1 VSVLVN
7 SPINLKEAILNID
20 ALPTMPLIAQKI
32 MALDLESSEG
42 EIAMLK
48 LIEKDP
54 QISARII
61 GLSNTAFFG
70 STKPVLTLQEAAML
84 LGFERVKTVTL
95 GIAFMTSLADD
106 EPSEL
111 DIQGLW
117 LHSFRTALAMRTLSR
132 AMPSDA
138 RPYLDEI
145 FFAGLLHDIGYMVL
159 NHIDRERSNE
169 LHRRFAAEPNRIST
183 EIEAELLEMSHA
195 ELGAELVRNWT
206 LPEKLI
212 AVLRYHHDPSNPHA
226 TVAQP
231 LVNMVNLVEKILP
244 GYGIHEQVETEIRD
258 EEWLA
263 LGINPEQADEIVQ
276 QITQQA
282 AEVSLAK

>member
-1 VSVLVN
+1 MSK
-7 SPINLKEAILNID
+7 SPVDLKAAIGNID

-32 MALDLESSEG
+32 LALNLESNEG
-42 EIAMLK
+42 ELAMLK

-54 QISARII
+54 LISAKII

-70 STKPVLTLQEAAML
+70 STKPVLTIQDAAML

-95 GIAFMTSLADD
+95 GIAFLTSLADS
-106 EPSEL
+106 EPGEL

-117 LHSFRTALAMRTLSR
+117 LHSFRIALAMRTLSR

-159 NHIDRERSNE
+159 NHIDLELSDQ
-169 LHRRFAAEPNRIST
+169 LHRRCAAEPNRPLM
-183 EIEAELLEMSHA
+183 EIESELLEMSHA
-195 ELGAELVRNWT
+195 ELGAALVKNWN

-212 AVLRYHHDPSNPHA
+212 AVLRYHHDPSNTNA
-226 TVAQP
+226 AIGQP
-231 LVNMVNLVEKILP
+231 LVRMVNLAEKILP
-244 GYGIHEQVETEIRD
+244 AYGIHEQVQRD
-258 EEWLA
+258 ITAEEWLA
-263 LGINPEQADEIVQ
+263 LGINPDDADDLMQ
-276 QITQQA
+276 QMTQQA
-282 AEVSLAK
+282 AEVSLAN